1 MSAAA
6 PAAVL
11 PRVMYRRRAEC
22 RTLSPG
28 ILAAISF
35 GAGDP
40 LFADPRCVDIG
51 LRQLNDED
59 MIELWISHGAVRFG
73 TAGPLRYAMDDD
85 FLFGIVEIDERRYDG
100 IAAAAGAAYRAIVD
114 FQRESSHAHVLRMWN
129 YFDRIN
135 DGDADAERYKQFCL
149 GRASGLADS
158 AIGALPAA
166 TGIGRLNGSP
176 ILQVYWLAGRVP
188 GIALEN
194 PRQTSAFRYP
204 RQYGPAAPS
213 FSRAMVVSNSG
224 VVISGTASIVGFQ
237 SRHAGDLA
245 AQLQETTT
253 NLKAVLAAAAQTAP
267 GVPPEFDGNSL
278 FKLYLR
284 DAALR
289 DDCVALLRQQ
299 LPEAAPLLTL
309 EADICRRDLLLEIEC
324 IHAAAAG
331 AA

>member
-1 MSAAA
+1 MSVAA

-22 RTLSPG
+22 RALSPG

-59 MIELWISHGAVRFG
+59 MIELWISRGTVRFG

-85 FLFGIVEIDERRYDG
+85 FLFGIVELDERRYDG
-100 IAAAAGAAYRAIVD
+100 IAAAAEAAYQAIVD
-114 FQRESSHAHVLRMWN
+114 FQREASHSHVLRMWN

-135 DGDADAERYKQFCL
+135 DGEADAERYKQFCF
-149 GRASGLADS
+149 GRANGLADS
-158 AIGALPAA
+158 AISSLPAA

-204 RQYGPAAPS
+204 RQYGPSAPS
-213 FSRAMVVSNSG
+213 FSRAMVVSDRG

-245 AQLQETTT
+245 AQLEETTT
-253 NLKAVLAAAAQTAP
+253 NLKTVLAAAAQTAP
-267 GVPPEFDGNSL
+267 GLPPEFHRGSL

-289 DDCVALLRQQ
+289 DDCMALLRRQ
-299 LPEAAPLLTL
+299 LPEASQLLAL

-324 IHAAAAG
+324 IHAAA
-331 AA
+331 

>member
-1 MSAAA
+1 MPS
-6 PAAVL
+6 AVL

-22 RTLSPG
+22 RALTPG

-40 LFADPRCVDIG
+40 PFADPRCVNIG

-59 MIELWISHGAVRFG
+59 MIELWISRGVVRFG

-85 FLFGIVEIDERRYDG
+85 FLIGIVELDERRYEG
-100 IAAAAGAAYRAIVD
+100 IAAASAAAYRAIVE
-114 FQRESSHAHVLRMWN
+114 FQRDSTHTHVLRMWN
-129 YFDRIN
+129 YLDRIN
-135 DGDADAERYKQFCL
+135 DGDADAERYKQFCF
-149 GRASGLADS
+149 GRAAGLAES
-158 AIGALPAA
+158 AVSSLPAA

-194 PRQTSAFRYP
+194 PRQVSAFRYP
-204 RQYGPAAPS
+204 RRYGPAPPS
-213 FSRAMVVSNSG
+213 FSRAVVVSDRG

-237 SRHAGDLA
+237 SRHAGNLA

-253 NLKAVLAAAAQTAP
+253 NLKAVLAAATQTAP
-267 GVPPEFDGNSL
+267 GLPAEFHRGSL

-289 DDCVALLRQQ
+289 DDCMALLRRQ
-299 LPEAAPLLTL
+299 LPEASQLLTL

-324 IHAAAAG
+324 IHAAA
-331 AA
+331 